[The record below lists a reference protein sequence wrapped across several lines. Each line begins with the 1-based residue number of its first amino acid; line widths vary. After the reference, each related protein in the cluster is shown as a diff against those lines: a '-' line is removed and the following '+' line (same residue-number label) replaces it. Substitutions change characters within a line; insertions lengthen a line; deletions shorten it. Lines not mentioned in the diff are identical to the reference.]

1 MKFLDSLKSFDWRS
15 LQKLTNPKVAGDL
28 NIFLEK
34 LPQNVGHTLLILAGV
49 AWAVAGASGLYVTV
63 QLKQIT
69 ELRASLQEAQALKPI
84 VPVIKDVGVAP
95 AEVTAFVDKMKQIY
109 DGVSIQANGSTIL
122 ITAENTS
129 AFGQFREAVGHIQN
143 GGNGWRVNIERLC
156 VGRECDKQPLAVS
169 LKINKI
175 SVEKPG

>member
-1 MKFLDSLKSFDWRS
+1 MLIM
-15 LQKLTNPKVAGDL
+15 AG
-28 NIFLEK
+28 I
-34 LPQNVGHTLLILAGV
+34 

-69 ELRASLQEAQALKPI
+69 ELRASLQEAEALQPI
-84 VPVIKDVGVAP
+84 VPIIKDIAVP
-95 AEVTAFVDKMKQIY
+95 QEEIKAFVDKMGQIY
-109 DGVSIQANGSTIL
+109 DGVSIQENGSTIL

-175 SVEKPG
+175 SVEKPS